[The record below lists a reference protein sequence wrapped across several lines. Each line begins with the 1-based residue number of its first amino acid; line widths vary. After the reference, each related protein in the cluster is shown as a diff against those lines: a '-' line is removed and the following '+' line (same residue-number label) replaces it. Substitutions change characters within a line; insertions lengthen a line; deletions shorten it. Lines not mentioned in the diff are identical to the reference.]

1 VDAQG
6 QGRTVLSAAAPLL
19 IQRATI
25 LTMNDAF
32 DVFEGDVLVRDGRIA
47 AIGPGIAAPPG
58 AVPID
63 ANGDYLLPGFVQTH
77 IHLCQTLFRGYADD
91 RALLEWLRTRIW
103 PMEAAHTPAS
113 LGAAAALAADELLR
127 SGTTSVLT
135 METVHDTDA
144 VFEALAPT
152 GLRAVV
158 GKCMMDAD
166 ADVPARLLERTQASV
181 DESLALARRWNGA
194 ANGRLG
200 AALAPRFA
208 VSCSRELLEAVA
220 HLSRAHALLVHT
232 HASENRGEI
241 ALVKART
248 GLGNIDYLAEVGL
261 ADRHVCLAH
270 CVWVDE
276 AEQRV
281 LAERQVQVLH
291 CPGSNLKLG
300 SGLAPVTE
308 LRALGVSVSLGADG
322 AACNN
327 HLDMFQEM
335 RLAATLQAV
344 RVRPGALPA
353 REVLAMATRGGAAA
367 LGRQA
372 EIGQIRVGMR
382 GDLILVRRQASHQA
396 PDPDPYTTLVY
407 AARPTDVRTVLVDG
421 EVLVAEGSPT
431 RWDSRDLAVRASR
444 EARALAARAGV

>member
-1 VDAQG
+1 
-6 QGRTVLSAAAPLL
+6 
-19 IQRATI
+19 
-25 LTMNDAF
+25 MNDTF
-32 DVFEGDVLVRDGRIA
+32 DIVEGDVSIEDGRITA
-47 AIGPGIAAPPG
+47 VGPSLPAPPG
-58 AVPID
+58 AVRID
-63 ANGDYLLPGFVQTH
+63 AGGDYLLPGFVQTH

-113 LGAAAALAADELLR
+113 LRAAAALAADELLR
-127 SGTTSVLT
+127 GGTTSVLT

-152 GLRAVV
+152 GLRATV

-166 ADVPARLLERTQASV
+166 AAAPARLIEATQASI
-181 DESLALARRWNGA
+181 DESLAIASRWQGQA
-194 ANGRLG
+194 DGRLR

-208 VSCSRELLEAVA
+208 VSCSRELLEAVGQ
-220 HLSRAHALLVHT
+220 LSRRHGLLVHT

-241 ALVKART
+241 ALVRERT
-248 GLGNIDYLAEVGL
+248 GLANIDYLASVGL

-276 AEQRV
+276 HEQQI

-300 SGLAPVTE
+300 SGLAPVAE
-308 LRALGVSVSLGADG
+308 MRARGVPVSLGADG

-344 RVRPGALPA
+344 RVGPGVVTA
-353 REVLAMATRGGAAA
+353 RDVLAMATRGGARA
-367 LGRQA
+367 LGLQD
-372 EIGQIRVGMR
+372 EIGAITPGRR
-382 GDLILVRRQASHQA
+382 ADLVLVRRGQPHQV

-407 AARPTDVRTVLVDG
+407 ATRPTDVRSVLVDG
-421 EVLVAEGSPT
+421 QVLIREGTPI
-431 RWDSRDLAVRASR
+431 RWDTSDLVETARR
-444 EARALAARAGV
+444 EARALAGRAGL